1 MPRMI
6 VVALLLALCSGC
18 GHHSSIAA
26 PPPPPGSDSP
36 TPAPPPAP
44 ALQPPPPP
52 PAATPAPEEPRRV
65 TAAKPPTAAD
75 VLAPGQAAGGGT
87 APPRHHAAKN
97 PAAVA
102 AGSQPA
108 ARVNTP
114 AAPAAEPT
122 QDDHINSWFNQLK
135 QGAIEYKVPPK
146 MVWNVGSTVSVTIH
160 GYQSPPTPALPGA
173 TGSGT
178 LKVSD
183 RMKVRLLCLENPDEF
198 AIVDEDGAGDTRF
211 VPTGGTTTWRWLVT
225 PKFPA
230 KGQKLTIQAWT
241 LYPGQDD
248 KYAEELPV
256 YIATLDVD
264 ASLVKN
270 AERGFWSDPGNWVKY
285 MLPGGAGFIFLAG
298 IVAWFMKRF
307 SKKPAEG
314 GK

>member
-1 MPRMI
+1 
-6 VVALLLALCSGC
+6 
-18 GHHSSIAA
+18 
-26 PPPPPGSDSP
+26 
-36 TPAPPPAP
+36 
-44 ALQPPPPP
+44 
-52 PAATPAPEEPRRV
+52 
-65 TAAKPPTAAD
+65 
-75 VLAPGQAAGGGT
+75 
-87 APPRHHAAKN
+87 
-97 PAAVA
+97 
-102 AGSQPA
+102 
-108 ARVNTP
+108 
-114 AAPAAEPT
+114 
-122 QDDHINSWFNQLK
+122 
-135 QGAIEYKVPPK
+135 
-146 MVWNVGSTVSVTIH
+146 MVWNVGTTVSVTIH
-160 GYQSPPTPALPGA
+160 GYQAPPTSALPDA

-225 PKFPA
+225 PKYPA

-298 IVAWFMKRF
+298 IVAWLMKRF
-307 SKKPAEG
+307 SKKPSEA